1 MCWMFLGGGCGLG
14 RSIGIKS
21 DPSCFVVG
29 RIVLINF
36 ADLLWQV
43 LILRFNECG
52 EFLGVVNLQ
61 ATIKDH
67 FFIRMLAGG

>member
-1 MCWMFLGGGCGLG
+1 MCWMFLGGDCALG

-21 DPSCFVVG
+21 DPSCLAVG
-29 RIVLINF
+29 RISLIHF

-43 LILRFNECG
+43 LILRFNECV

-67 FFIRMLAGG
+67 FFIRMLADG